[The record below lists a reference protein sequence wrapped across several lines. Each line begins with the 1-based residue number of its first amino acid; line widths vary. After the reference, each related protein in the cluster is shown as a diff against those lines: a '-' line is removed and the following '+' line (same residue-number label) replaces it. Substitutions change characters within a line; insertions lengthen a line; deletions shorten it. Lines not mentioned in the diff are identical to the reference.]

1 MTTTQTP
8 TAQEQLLQAVAGGAE
23 VNNESRKL
31 LHKLGLWGTANSIN
45 QNHGLTAALV
55 QKQFG
60 AGGVSP
66 EQISKLM
73 DTVPFG
79 GVVSIT
85 NIGTQPS
92 EAPQQPSSPAP
103 PPPGAVDD
111 GIRFPPQ
118 PIQPTPITQR
128 PTDSVAPAPASS
140 SFSKLL
146 ATGLLAGLAGAAGV
160 GIPAAFLMN
169 RPAAK
174 PNPGINGEL
183 ELEIPFNVKRRSEQ
197 RTTTDSSKSST
208 KSDTK

>member
-1 MTTTQTP
+1 MSTTTQTP

-31 LHKLGLWGTANSIN
+31 LHKLGLWGVANSIN
-45 QNHGLTAALV
+45 QNHGLSAALV

-79 GVVSIT
+79 GSVNIT
-85 NIGTQPS
+85 NIGSPPS
-92 EAPQQPSSPAP
+92 EALQQPTSPAP
-103 PPPGAVDD
+103 PPPGADGD
-111 GIRFPPQ
+111 GIRFPP
-118 PIQPTPITQR
+118 PTQPTPITQR
-128 PTDSVAPAPASS
+128 PTDGAASAPASS
-140 SFSKLL
+140 GFSKLL

-160 GIPAAFLMN
+160 GIPTAFLMN
-169 RPAAK
+169 RPAQK
-174 PNPGINGEL
+174 PNPTINGEL

-197 RTTTDSSKSST
+197 RTTTDSSKFST
-208 KSDTK
+208 ESDTK

>member
-1 MTTTQTP
+1 MSTTTQTP

-31 LHKLGLWGTANSIN
+31 LHKLGLWGVANSIN
-45 QNHGLTAALV
+45 QNHGLSAALV

-66 EQISKLM
+66 DQISKLM

-79 GVVSIT
+79 GTVSIT

-92 EAPQQPSSPAP
+92 EAPSQPSSPAP
-103 PPPGAVDD
+103 PPPGAVGD
-111 GIRFPPQ
+111 GIRFPPTQ
-118 PIQPTPITQR
+118 PAPITQR
-128 PTDSVAPAPASS
+128 PTDSVAPTPASS

-169 RPAAK
+169 RPAQK

-183 ELEIPFNVKRRSEQ
+183 ELEIPFNVKRRSEH
-197 RTTTDSSKSST
+197 RTTTDTSKSST